1 MRLIDLQQPN
11 MEMLQFHPF
20 SSLNAFP
27 SCVCFY
33 QGFGLCGIPE
43 NLINSLLTTGVKD
56 ITAVSNNAG

>member
-1 MRLIDLQQPN
+1 
-11 MEMLQFHPF
+11 MEIEQFHP
-20 SSLNAFP
+20 SCNLNALP

-33 QGFGLCGIPE
+33 PGFGLCGIPE